1 MIPAREGNRRSGEYI
16 NKINS
21 RIDELCFHEQTTLI
35 PRIRQKCSLNIGL
48 MIIMLLACLVSEFG
62 CSVMK
67 VDELK

>member
-1 MIPAREGNRRSGEYI
+1 MN
-16 NKINS
+16 
-21 RIDELCFHEQTTLI
+21 CFHEQTTLI

-62 CSVMK
+62 CSVMR